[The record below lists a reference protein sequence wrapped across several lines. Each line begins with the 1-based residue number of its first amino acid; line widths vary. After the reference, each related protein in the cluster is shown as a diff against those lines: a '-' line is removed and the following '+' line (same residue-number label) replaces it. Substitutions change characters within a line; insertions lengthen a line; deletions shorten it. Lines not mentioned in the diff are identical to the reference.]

1 MISNRITK
9 DKTDK
14 TDKTGKG
21 VPSKYLD
28 ELNTYFRLKQKYEKK
43 LDDEKQSIIK
53 NRDLTPREKRQ
64 KYQQYRVR
72 CVNCRQTGGT
82 IFSQKGN
89 VYSAVCGNTTK
100 PCNLKINIVRQERQ
114 LLPELIQKY
123 SQELEEIK
131 KRIMKAKLD
140 YIFEY
145 DTEETSVQTF
155 NALKK
160 TLGET
165 TDRYN
170 ELYINY
176 INMITN
182 NENIDEIKSTIEKRE
197 EIILELKSRIQLY
210 NNTGNVHYV
219 VEATELYLRDIERL
233 NKTLQNLQWSQYD
246 VESVDDKHYLIR
258 EKLTRTDMEI
268 DFKD

>member
-28 ELNTYFRLKQKYEKK
+28 ELNAYFRLKQKYEKK

-53 NRDLTPREKRQ
+53 NSDLTPREKRQ
-64 KYQQYRVR
+64 KYQQNRVR

-82 IFSQKGN
+82 IFSQKRN

-123 SQELEEIK
+123 SQK
-131 KRIMKAKLD
+131 
-140 YIFEY
+140 
-145 DTEETSVQTF
+145 
-155 NALKK
+155 
-160 TLGET
+160 
-165 TDRYN
+165 
-170 ELYINY
+170 
-176 INMITN
+176 
-182 NENIDEIKSTIEKRE
+182 
-197 EIILELKSRIQLY
+197 
-210 NNTGNVHYV
+210 
-219 VEATELYLRDIERL
+219 
-233 NKTLQNLQWSQYD
+233 
-246 VESVDDKHYLIR
+246 
-258 EKLTRTDMEI
+258 
-268 DFKD
+268 